1 MRGALHRLADATAA
15 VSRAAGVLAAWLY
28 PVLGAVLLVN
38 AVLRYGFARGSI
50 ELEELQWHL
59 FAAAF
64 LLGLA
69 DTYAADA
76 HVRVD
81 LLHTRLSHR
90 GRAWV
95 ELLGCLFL
103 LLPFVAIVAPWAL
116 DFALD
121 AWRTG
126 ERSAM
131 PSGLPAR
138 WLVKSTLFLG
148 LALLGLQGVGR
159 AARSAAQLLERAPGG
174 PGPSPASDPRG
185 SRVG

>member
-1 MRGALHRLADATAA
+1 MSPALRQGLGRFAALADAA
-15 VSRAAGVLAAWLY
+15 SRAAGVVAAWLY
-28 PVLGAVLLVN
+28 PLLMVVLLVN
-38 AVLRYGFARGSI
+38 VVLRYGFSLGSI

-69 DTYAADA
+69 DTYAADE

-81 LLHTRLSHR
+81 VLHGRLSPR
-90 GRAWV
+90 ARAWV
-95 ELLGCLFL
+95 ELLGCLLL
-103 LLPFVAIVAPWAL
+103 LLPFVTVVAPVAL

-138 WLVKSTLFLG
+138 WIVKSVLFVALV
-148 LALLGLQGVGR
+148 LLGLQGLGR
-159 AARSAAQLLERAPGG
+159 AARSAAFLGGAEERP
-174 PGPSPASDPRG
+174 
-185 SRVG
+185 

>member
-1 MRGALHRLADATAA
+1 MTRALLRLADLADAA
-15 VSRAAGVLAAWLY
+15 SRAAGVLAAWLY
-28 PVLGAVLLVN
+28 PLLVAVLLVN
-38 AVLRYGFARGSI
+38 VVLRYGFARGSI

-64 LLGLA
+64 LLGMA
-69 DTYAADA
+69 DTYAADQ

-81 LLHTRLSHR
+81 LVHARLGPHA
-90 GRAWV
+90 RAWI
-95 ELLGCLFL
+95 ELLGCALL
-103 LLPFVAIVAPWAL
+103 LLPFVAIVTPWAL

-138 WLVKSTLFLG
+138 WIVKSVLFVALV
-148 LALLGLQGVGR
+148 LLGLQGVGR
-159 AARSAAQLLERAPGG
+159 AARAAVFLGGG
-174 PGPSPASDPRG
+174 PPTGPESQR
-185 SRVG
+185 

>member
-1 MRGALHRLADATAA
+1 MRRRLDALADATAA
-15 VSRAAGVLAAWLY
+15 LSRAAGVLAAWLY
-28 PVLGAVLLVN
+28 PLLVAVLLVN
-38 AVLRYGFARGSI
+38 VVLRYGFDRGSI

-69 DTYAADA
+69 DTYAADE

-81 LLHTRLSHR
+81 LLHGRLSPR

-103 LLPFVAIVAPWAL
+103 LLPFVAVVAPWAL
-116 DFALD
+116 DFAWD

-131 PSGLPAR
+131 PSGLAAR
-138 WLVKSTLFLG
+138 WIVKSTLFVG

-159 AARSAAQLLERAPGG
+159 AARSAARLLERDGEPAPDAPG
-174 PGPSPASDPRG
+174 ARG
-185 SRVG
+185 DAAG